1 MGEKFTRCF
10 GGGGGNNEENN
21 PKKARPPQG
30 VPSSGAGKDRVS
42 ATDQAILDVK
52 ARQRKIRTYMEKM
65 EQQDKDATTKIKEL
79 LKGG

>member
-52 ARQRKIRTYMEKM
+52 AR
-65 EQQDKDATTKIKEL
+65 
-79 LKGG
+79 